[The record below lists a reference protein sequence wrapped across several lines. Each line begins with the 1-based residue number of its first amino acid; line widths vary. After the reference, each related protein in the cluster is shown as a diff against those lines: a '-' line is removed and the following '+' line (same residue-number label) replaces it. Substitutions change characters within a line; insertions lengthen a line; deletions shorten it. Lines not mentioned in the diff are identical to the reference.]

1 MIKLFAFVLALL
13 CLLAIAAMIGA
24 HFNLHP
30 LPSNAI
36 ADRIR
41 VELADQGIILE
52 DSKDGIVRWKR
63 K

>member
-1 MIKLFAFVLALL
+1 VARRTRDFAK
-13 CLLAIAAMIGA
+13 
-24 HFNLHP
+24 
-30 LPSNAI
+30 

-41 VELADQGIILE
+41 QKLADEGIILE